1 MSINDV
7 NFSTISSLIAS
18 LFEEILKE
26 TDLVQNGLKTKFNSK
41 SKPKINIEEYIKR
54 IMTFFKCSEESLILA
69 MIYIDK
75 LSELH
80 SHFII
85 NSYNIHRLVF
95 PNYSFI
101 YLFFV
106 VVWDKTY
113 QFIL

>member
-1 MSINDV
+1 MSFNDV

-18 LFEEILKE
+18 LFEEILRE

-41 SKPKINIEEYIKR
+41 SKPKIHIEDYIKR

-75 LSELH
+75 LSELQ

-85 NSYNIHRLVF
+85 NSYNIHRLIINNIF
-95 PNYSFI
+95 LKF
-101 YLFFV
+101 LKFFS
-106 VVWDKTY
+106 
-113 QFIL
+113 